1 MSSYIFHFDSK
12 LMSHESNDAKDDK
25 PSKDTGDTVTN
36 RNHDTISEDVVAE
49 LVVAGQSD
57 HTTPGNTKWEE
68 NLDTSI
74 CPNLQTTTFDKDSF
88 FLFNL
93 H

>member
-1 MSSYIFHFDSK
+1 MSSHIFHFDSK
-12 LMSHESNDAKDDK
+12 FMSHEPNDAKDDK

-36 RNHDTISEDVVAE
+36 RDHDTISKDIVAE

-57 HTTPGNTKWEE
+57 HTAPGNTKWEE

-74 CPNLQTTTFDKDSF
+74 CPNLQTTSLDKESF
-88 FLFNL
+88 VWLI
-93 H
+93 